1 MGSFWAALKDIWRL
15 AYPYFLRRTPGEI
28 RLWFVGPVRLPE
40 NYIAFGLLGLTVA
53 LEISFAFMA
62 KQFNNWYGGFG
73 DALQQKKA
81 AEFIASM
88 EWFTVLAFFYIVIAV
103 YKNYVNQMLQ
113 IRWRKSMTDFFIDRW
128 LAPAQHYRLRLV
140 TGPADNPDQRIA
152 EDVHYFVGRT
162 MVIGFGFFSNLM
174 QLGIF
179 ILILWGISERFP
191 MQSFGLSFN
200 IPGYLIWIAVLYA
213 ALGTYFAN
221 RIGKPLVRLK
231 YDQERYEANFRFG
244 MARVRENSE
253 QIALLSGEG
262 AERALLGERYNSV
275 LANAYGVIRR
285 QKSLSWFQSF
295 FGQVTVIFPY
305 LMLGPAYFFGTA
317 TYGALLQARQAFD
330 QVQGGMTWFVE
341 NYSELAEYRAT
352 VQRLTGFEE
361 AIQAATLAA
370 TAQPHIDRTAG
381 QTAQL
386 ATEALTV
393 MLPTQAPLTAPASLR
408 VGPGDRILLTGRSG
422 SGKTTLLRALSGIW
436 PFGKGR
442 VVVPAGTRLFTLP
455 QRTYLPQGTLRQA
468 ICYPDML
475 ETYPDAAVRRALED
489 VGLSHLEPELD
500 EAGNWSMRLSG
511 GEQQRLGV
519 ARALLV
525 KPDWLLLDEATSA
538 LDETGEADLYR
549 TIVQQ
554 LPKAG
559 IVSVGHRSTLAAF
572 HTRQMAMERAD
583 GGLFSPGEPVAV
595 AAE

>member
-1 MGSFWAALKDIWRL
+1 M
-15 AYPYFLRRTPGEI
+15 
-28 RLWFVGPVRLPE
+28 
-40 NYIAFGLLGLTVA
+40 
-53 LEISFAFMA
+53 
-62 KQFNNWYGGFG
+62 
-73 DALQQKKA
+73 
-81 AEFIASM
+81 
-88 EWFTVLAFFYIVIAV
+88 
-103 YKNYVNQMLQ
+103 
-113 IRWRKSMTDFFIDRW
+113 
-128 LAPAQHYRLRLV
+128 
-140 TGPADNPDQRIA
+140 
-152 EDVHYFVGRT
+152 
-162 MVIGFGFFSNLM
+162 
-174 QLGIF
+174 
-179 ILILWGISERFP
+179 
-191 MQSFGLSFN
+191 
-200 IPGYLIWIAVLYA
+200 
-213 ALGTYFAN
+213 
-221 RIGKPLVRLK
+221 
-231 YDQERYEANFRFG
+231 
-244 MARVRENSE
+244 
-253 QIALLSGEG
+253 
-262 AERALLGERYNSV
+262 

-295 FGQVTVIFPY
+295 FGQLTVIFPY

-330 QVQGGMTWFVE
+330 QVQGGMTWFVD

-361 AIQAATLAA
+361 AIAAATLAA
-370 TAQPHIDRTAG
+370 TAQPHIDRAAG
-381 QTAQL
+381 QTPQL
-386 ATEALTV
+386 AIEALTV

-468 ICYPDML
+468 ICYPDTL
-475 ETYPDAAVRRALED
+475 QTYPDAAVRRALGD

-525 KPDWLLLDEATSA
+525 QPDWLLLDEATSA
-538 LDETGEADLYR
+538 LDETGEAELYR

-554 LPKAG
+554 LPRAG
-559 IVSVGHRSTLAAF
+559 IVSVGHRSTLAAY
-572 HTRQMAMERAD
+572 HTRQIAMERAD
-583 GGLFSPGEPVAV
+583 GGLFSPGEPVAA